1 MLTQPIFINM
11 RKTTL
16 YAIVLG
22 AALATFSCSKHHL
35 PSADDHQKKVQAA
48 VDSVRLSLS
57 KKMGIDYPYINVLI
71 QTPMEQIFV
80 SSAAAGNQPLTA
92 NTYYRFASTTKNFTS
107 AAILNMYED
116 GWLDYKAKI
125 TSAIPGSDIPYVPAT
140 PEWNFPHKQDITIE
154 QLLQH
159 SAGVFDVDN
168 DSVPGYNGET
178 YTDYVMALD
187 SMHQFTTDEMV
198 NVLTNKS
205 LSYFTPGN
213 GYHYSNTG
221 YSILSKI
228 IARVYSFK
236 AGKEKTYDDYMQD
249 YIVGGSSAVPIDEI
263 HFPVLA
269 SDKALPN
276 PHVTGAYLLPDGIQ
290 RFDNYNMTAQI
301 GEGNGYG
308 TMNALNTY
316 IRSLMKGKNV
326 LKPSTVQLMQ
336 TDKSGF
342 DSAYA
347 LGCTYR
353 INLGYGHNGARIGY
367 LSQMAYDPVNDISV
381 VSMVTM
387 WDLRDGSTSFL
398 LPFNAIYDAAYA
410 ARKALGYP
418 GKP

>member
-1 MLTQPIFINM
+1 M
-11 RKTTL
+11 RKFILYTIFLTSAIQTL
-16 YAIVLG
+16 
-22 AALATFSCSKHHL
+22 SCAKNDS
-35 PSADDHQKKVQAA
+35 PASDDDHQQKVQAA
-48 VDSVRLSLS
+48 VDSVRLALS
-57 KKMGIDYPYINVLI
+57 EKMSIDYPYINVII
-71 QTPMEQIFV
+71 QTPTEKIFV

-92 NTYYRFASTTKNFTS
+92 DTYYRFASTTKNFTS

-125 TSAIPGSDIPYVPAT
+125 TDTIPGSDTPYVPAT
-140 PEWNFPHKQDITIE
+140 PDWDFRYKNDITIE

-168 DSVPGYNGET
+168 DTVPGYNGET

-198 NVLTNKS
+198 NVLAQNKN
-205 LSYFTPGN
+205 LVYFTPGN

-221 YSILSKI
+221 YSILAKI

-236 AGKEKTYDDYMQD
+236 AGADKTYDDYMQD
-249 YIVGGSSAVPIDEI
+249 YIVGGNSPVPIDEI

-269 SDKALPN
+269 TDNAMPD
-276 PHVTGAYLLPDGIQ
+276 PHVAGAYLLPGGIQ
-290 RFDNYNMTAQI
+290 QFDNYNMSAQV

-316 IRSLMKGKNV
+316 IRSLMRGENV
-326 LKPSTVQLMQ
+326 LQPSTVQLMQ
-336 TDKSGF
+336 TDKTPY

-347 LGCTYR
+347 LGCNYR

-367 LSQMAYDPVNDISV
+367 LSLMAYDPANDISI

-387 WDLRDGSTSFL
+387 WDLRNGTTSFL

-410 ARKALGYP
+410 ARNALGYP

>member
-1 MLTQPIFINM
+1 MGKITPYTIVIMSAMLMLSF
-11 RKTTL
+11 
-16 YAIVLG
+16 
-22 AALATFSCSKHHL
+22 SKHHL
-35 PSADDHQKKVQAA
+35 PSSDDHQRKVQAA
-48 VDSVRLSLS
+48 VDSVRLALS
-57 KKMGIDYPYINVLI
+57 EKMGIDYPYINVLI
-71 QTPMEQIFV
+71 QTPGEQIFV

-92 NTYYRFASTTKNFTS
+92 DTYYRFASTTKNFTS

-125 TSAIPGSDIPYVPAT
+125 ASAIPGSDITYVPAT

-168 DSVPGYNGET
+168 DSVPGYKGET
-178 YTDYVMALD
+178 YTDYVMRLD
-187 SMHQFTTDEMV
+187 STHQFTTDEMV
-198 NVLTNKS
+198 SVLTKKN

-221 YSILSKI
+221 YSILAKI

-236 AGKEKTYDDYMQD
+236 AGTNKTYDDYMQD
-249 YIVGGSSAVPIDEI
+249 YIVGGRSPVPVHEI

-269 SDKALPN
+269 TEKALPN

-290 RFDNYNMTAQI
+290 RFDSYNMSAQV

-326 LKPSTVQLMQ
+326 LKPATVQLMQ
-336 TDKSGF
+336 TDRLAY

-353 INLGYGHNGARIGY
+353 INLGFGHNGARIGY

-387 WDLRDGSTSFL
+387 WDLRKGTTSFL

>member
-1 MLTQPIFINM
+1 
-11 RKTTL
+11 
-16 YAIVLG
+16 
-22 AALATFSCSKHHL
+22 
-35 PSADDHQKKVQAA
+35 
-48 VDSVRLSLS
+48 
-57 KKMGIDYPYINVLI
+57 MGIDYPYINVII
-71 QTPMEQIFV
+71 QTPKEKIFV

-92 NTYYRFASTTKNFTS
+92 DTYYRYASTTKNFTS

-125 TSAIPGSDIPYVPAT
+125 TSAIPGTDITYVPGT
-140 PEWNFPHKQDITIE
+140 SDWNIPHKHEITIE

-168 DSVPGYNGET
+168 DTVPGYHGET
-178 YTDYVMALD
+178 YTDYILALD

-198 NVLTNKS
+198 KVVTEKK
-205 LSYFTPGN
+205 LSYFNPGK

-221 YSILSKI
+221 YSILAKI
-228 IARVYSFK
+228 IARVYSYR
-236 AGKEKTYDDYMQD
+236 AGKDKTYDDYMQD
-249 YIVGGSSAVPIDEI
+249 YIVGGTSPVALKEI

-269 SDKALPN
+269 TQRSMPD
-276 PHVTGAYLLPDGIQ
+276 PHVAGAYLLPNGIQ
-290 RFDNYNMTAQI
+290 WFDSYNITAQI

-316 IRSLMKGKNV
+316 IRTLMRGENA
-326 LKPSTVQLMQ
+326 LTSATVKLMQ
-336 TDKSGF
+336 TDKSGY
-342 DSAYA
+342 DPSYA

-353 INLGYGHNGARIGY
+353 VNLGYGHNGARIGY

-387 WDLRDGSTSFL
+387 WDLREGSTSFI

-410 ARKALGYP
+410 ARSALGYP